1 MTRPRIAVLGAGNWG
16 RNHVRTLSS
25 MPSVTLSAV
34 CDPDPAR
41 RREVESA
48 YSGVMVTEGV
58 EDALRN
64 ADAVVIA
71 APANLHASLAAQVID
86 RGLPVLIE
94 KPMTLTV
101 ADAEAIVAKAET
113 AGVPVVVGHV
123 LLFHPVI
130 ERLRELIAAGELGDV
145 YYLYGR
151 RVNLGRV
158 RPDENALWSF
168 GPHDVSITMELLGE
182 RPVRVAAHG
191 RAFLQPDIEDV
202 VFFTMEFASG
212 ILAQI
217 QMSWLDPH
225 KERQLTVVGSRRMVV
240 FDDMQAREKLTIFDR
255 GIDRPPEYGSY
266 GESLAIREGDILIP
280 RVANTEPLRAELS
293 HFVDVVRDGVTP
305 RVSAHDGLQVVRV
318 LAAASS
324 SLKSG
329 GPLVSLT

>member
-1 MTRPRIAVLGAGNWG
+1 
-16 RNHVRTLSS
+16 
-25 MPSVTLSAV
+25 
-34 CDPDPAR
+34 
-41 RREVESA
+41 
-48 YSGVMVTEGV
+48 
-58 EDALRN
+58 
-64 ADAVVIA
+64 
-71 APANLHASLAAQVID
+71 
-86 RGLPVLIE
+86 
-94 KPMTLTV
+94 
-101 ADAEAIVAKAET
+101 
-113 AGVPVVVGHV
+113 
-123 LLFHPVI
+123 
-130 ERLRELIAAGELGDV
+130 
-145 YYLYGR
+145 
-151 RVNLGRV
+151 
-158 RPDENALWSF
+158 
-168 GPHDVSITMELLGE
+168 
-182 RPVRVAAHG
+182 VAAHG